1 MLVRCTPVILVPLES
16 DSQHRNDE
24 KEKARCPSTGAQHGS
39 AHANGGRGDRA
50 SSGSALR
57 RVEERDSKRDTGTEE
72 TWAPWASGSSSV
84 LSTVSVRSVLSTAWF
99 LGERPL
105 GAQYRGAE
113 DRTQLTTLAREQ
125 SWLQGYAAL
134 RRARSA
140 PECIAFVLLP
150 LERTAS
156 TR

>member
-72 TWAPWASGSSSV
+72 TWAPWASGSSCWERKA
-84 LSTVSVRSVLSTAWF
+84 LGTAWC

-105 GAQYRGAE
+105 GAPYRGAE
-113 DRTQLTTLAREQ
+113 DRTQLMTPAWEQ
-125 SWLQGYAAL
+125 SRLQGYAAL

-140 PECIAFVLLP
+140 PECTAFVPLP
-150 LERTAS
+150 LVRTAS
-156 TR
+156 RR